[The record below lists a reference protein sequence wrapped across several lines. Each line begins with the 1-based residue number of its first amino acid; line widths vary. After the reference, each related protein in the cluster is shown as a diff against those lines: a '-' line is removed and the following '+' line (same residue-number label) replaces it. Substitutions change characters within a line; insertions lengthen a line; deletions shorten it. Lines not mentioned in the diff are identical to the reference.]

1 MNIIGKIFLFAVFIM
16 SLVLM
21 TFAGAIYFS
30 HINWKDE
37 IFRDPTACLPGQ
49 QPGYKHQLEE
59 ADKDRQSLEAQ
70 INRLQQRVAESE
82 QARDQVVAK
91 LQSAIIQKDKELTG
105 LRSEKEAREEDQRQK
120 VALLDKKTKDL
131 EAARQQVE
139 QLTKQVAEQQS
150 KVDGQVDRS
159 ADLSAK
165 LAESQSFLAI
175 AEERKAQLERQLVNA
190 RLLLKQNGLDID
202 SAPKSLVPTLDGQ
215 VIAVASG
222 AIEISLGSDD
232 GLQVEHVLEVYRNNE
247 YVGRAV
253 VTSVQPDKAVAR
265 LVKEYARGTVQRG
278 DRVTT
283 RLKA

>member
-1 MNIIGKIFLFAVFIM
+1 VFIM

-37 IFRDPTACLPGQ
+37 IFREPTACLPGQ
-49 QPGYKHQLEE
+49 QPGYKHQLEAAE
-59 ADKDRQSLEAQ
+59 KDRESLEAQ

-91 LQSAIIQKDKELTG
+91 LQSAIVQKDKELTG
-105 LRSEKEAREEDQRQK
+105 LRAEKEAREEDQRQK
-120 VALLDKKTKDL
+120 VALLDKTTKDL
-131 EAARQQVE
+131 EEARAKVDL
-139 QLTKQVAEQQS
+139 LTKQVAEQQAR
-150 KVDGQVDRS
+150 VDGQVDRS

-190 RLLLKQNGLDID
+190 RLLLKQSGVDID
-202 SAPKSLVPTLDGQ
+202 SDPTSLVPTLDGR

-222 AIEISLGSDD
+222 AIEVSLGSDD
-232 GLQVEHVLEVYRNNE
+232 GLRVEHVLEVYRDDE

-253 VTSVQPDKAVAR
+253 VTSVQPDRAVAR
-265 LVKEYARGTVQRG
+265 LVKEYVRGVVQRG

>member
-30 HINWKDE
+30 HVNWKDE

-49 QPGYKHQLEE
+49 QPGYKHLLEE
-59 ADKDRQSLEAQ
+59 AEKDRQSLEAQ
-70 INRLQQRVAESE
+70 ISRLQQRVAESE
-82 QARDQVVAK
+82 KGRDEVLAK
-91 LQSAIIQKDKELTG
+91 LQSAIVKKDEELKALQEEK
-105 LRSEKEAREEDQRQK
+105 LRREEDQRQK
-120 VALLDKKTKDL
+120 VGLLDKMSNEL
-131 EAARQQVE
+131 EEARQKVDS
-139 QLTKQVAEQQS
+139 LTKQVAAQQE

-159 ADLSAK
+159 AELSAK

-190 RLLLKQNGLDID
+190 RLLLEQSGLDID
-202 SAPKSLVPTLDGQ
+202 SLPKDRVPTLDGQ

-222 AIEISLGSDD
+222 SIEVSLGSDD

-253 VTSVQPDKAVAR
+253 VTRVGPDKAVAR
-265 LVKEYARGTVQRG
+265 LIKAYARGAVQRG